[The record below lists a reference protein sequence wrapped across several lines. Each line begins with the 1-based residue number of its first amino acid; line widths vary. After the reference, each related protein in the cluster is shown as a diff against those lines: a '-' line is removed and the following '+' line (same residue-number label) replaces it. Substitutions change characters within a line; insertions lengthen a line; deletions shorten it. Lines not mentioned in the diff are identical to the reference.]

1 MALSIFE
8 KQVLTEFAENYLKE
22 FKRVIDASASAS
34 GDLAN
39 SGEYEIAGNELVIL
53 ANSYLYFSIYGR
65 KPYTITNKNGK
76 VVADPKKLPP
86 ISNIEKWLKDKGL
99 VNLSPW
105 AVAQSITKNG
115 SKIWQ
120 QYQGQPSPL
129 LDGIPLDALLATLQE
144 GLGQR
149 FVEQAT
155 TEFIKDFELEQLNIE
170 L

>member
-1 MALSIFE
+1 MAISIFE
-8 KQVLTEFAENYLKE
+8 KQILSAFAENYLRE
-22 FKRVIDASASAS
+22 FKRVIEKSASAS
-34 GDLAN
+34 GKLAN
-39 SGEYEIAGNELVIL
+39 SGEYTIVGNELTIV

-86 ISNIEKWLKDKGL
+86 ISNIEQWLKDKGL

-115 SKIWQ
+115 SKVWQ
-120 QYQGQPSPL
+120 RYRGQPSPL
-129 LDGIPLDALLATLQE
+129 LEGIPLDALLDTLQE
-144 GLGQR
+144 GLGER
-149 FVEQAT
+149 FIQQAT
-155 TEFIKDFELEQLNIE
+155 TEFLKDFELEQLNIE